1 MTQRLVWSLA
11 GGHLF
16 TDVNQGALPA
26 LLPFFIADHN
36 LSYTAAAGLVAASG
50 VASTVI
56 QPLFGFYADRVSKTW
71 LMVAGLILAGGG
83 LAATGFIANYGL
95 IFMAVVISGIGIAA
109 YHPEAARL
117 VNMAAGEKKATAMSI
132 FGVGGQV
139 GFAIGPAIIIGIVT
153 WVGLKGTLFL
163 ALPVTLMGIV
173 LGKELARFRRQ
184 PMNPEAVKS
193 QAATPRAEDCWT
205 PFAFLTA
212 VGICR
217 SIVFYGLNTF
227 IPLYWIYVLNQS
239 KAAGG
244 TALSI
249 MFAAGVVGTL
259 LGGRLADHYGYRNLI
274 IIGYAALFPFLIA
287 FVAFQNL
294 TVATLLLFPI
304 GLVLLSTYSPI
315 VVLGQKYLPNHIGF
329 ASGITLGVAV
339 SIGGIVAPV
348 FGRIADHYGIH
359 SALTGI
365 VIFSL
370 LATFLSLALR
380 HPQPTKK
387 IKFNKKQG

>member
-1 MTQRLVWSLA
+1 MNRRLVWFLA

-26 LLPFFIADHN
+26 LLPFFISHHN
-36 LSYTAAAGLVAASG
+36 FSYTAAAGLVAALG

-56 QPLFGFYADRVSKTW
+56 QPLFGFYADRVSKPW
-71 LMVAGLILAGGG
+71 LMVTGLILAGGG
-83 LAATGFIANYGL
+83 LAATGFMDDYGL
-95 IFMAVVISGIGIAA
+95 IFMAVVLSGIGIAA

-117 VNMAAGEKKATAMSI
+117 VNLAAGEKKATAMSI

-139 GFAIGPAIIIGIVT
+139 GFAVGPAITIGMVT
-153 WVGLKGTLFL
+153 LAGLKGTLFL
-163 ALPVTLMGIV
+163 ALPVTLMGIL
-173 LGKELARFRRQ
+173 LGKELARFRGQ
-184 PMNPEAVKS
+184 PVNPHAVKS
-193 QAATPRAEDCWT
+193 LAAAPKAEDRWI
-205 PFAFLTA
+205 PFGFLTA

-259 LGGRLADHYGYRNLI
+259 IGGRLADRYGYRNLI
-274 IIGYAALFPFLIA
+274 IIAYAALSPFLIA
-287 FVAFQNL
+287 FVALQNV

-304 GLVLLSTYSPI
+304 GLILLSTYSPI

-339 SIGGIVAPV
+339 SIGGIVAPL

-359 SALTGI
+359 SALMGM
-365 VIFSL
+365 VIFSF
-370 LATFLSLALR
+370 LALFLSLALR

-387 IKFNKKQG
+387 